1 MRTLPL
7 QPSSGPGAIRSAS
20 CCQQHPA
27 RRFDVLDFQS
37 QSDAALACRCRVH
50 LVGIMYRRIV
60 HEDARS
66 IRSPE
71 QLAKV
76 NAIRVCGKRRFHP
89 SLIGTAAGEPTTR
102 TCQTLCWLT
111 AVALRLRQIPRK
123 LPIASPWPNTASSSA
138 LSHSTLMDPVAET
151 LVGNFGWFGRFMT
164 PSAVFASGVVF
175 AYLPKSNPLPSAMA
189 AQSLDSVVAEDHQ
202 PMQSPALAYTR
213 RRIMAPVVYG
223 LQHFAQSPAK
233 VLQPT

>member
-1 MRTLPL
+1 VIT
-7 QPSSGPGAIRSAS
+7 
-20 CCQQHPA
+20 
-27 RRFDVLDFQS
+27 
-37 QSDAALACRCRVH
+37 
-50 LVGIMYRRIV
+50 YRRIV

-71 QLAKV
+71 QLAEV
-76 NAIRVCGKRRFHP
+76 NAFRVCGKRRFHP

-151 LVGNFGWFGRFMT
+151 LVGNFGWFDRFMT
-164 PSAVFASGVVF
+164 PSASVRVCRGLSVPSKVKTLTLGTGCAESCTASLLKTINQCS
-175 AYLPKSNPLPSAMA
+175 LPP
-189 AQSLDSVVAEDHQ
+189 
-202 PMQSPALAYTR
+202 
-213 RRIMAPVVYG
+213 
-223 LQHFAQSPAK
+223 
-233 VLQPT
+233 

>member
-50 LVGIMYRRIV
+50 LVVIMYRRIV

-164 PSAVFASGVVF
+164 PSASVRVWRRLSV
-175 AYLPKSNPLPSAMA
+175 PQKSKPLPSAMA
-189 AQSLDSVVAEDHQ
+189 TQSCTASLLKTINQCS
-202 PMQSPALAYTR
+202 SP
-213 RRIMAPVVYG
+213 P
-223 LQHFAQSPAK
+223 
-233 VLQPT
+233 